1 MAKKKKHEEH
11 ENLERW
17 LVSYADFM
25 TLLFATFVVLYALSQ
40 TDVNEFKKLEETI
53 RLAFSRN
60 SLLQGQEGVLT
71 GTENPS
77 LLDNVGMAGE
87 PNPLMLEYIST
98 KYEENAYSEIKDE
111 IDGFKL
117 DGVKTIIDNKGLT
130 IRLPENILYFD
141 SNSARINPQA
151 RKVLLEVG
159 QSIFSRFQIHLIRVE
174 GHTDS
179 LPTGP
184 RSQYPSNW
192 ELSGARSSAVIN
204 FFLENF
210 AMDPKNFV
218 SIGYADTVPIDVKNP
233 ASSKNRR
240 IEIVVLRNRNK
251 AMQNNDILT
260 LLEKKSKT
268 KNIKSNYAKK
278 DASNIIEN
286 KELTSPAINNP
297 TKESIEIKNDLEN
310 ENYRL
315 YNEKAKS
322 KYAPSFM
329 KK

>member
-117 DGVKTIIDNKGLT
+117 DGVKTIIDGKGLT
-130 IRLPENILYFD
+130 IRLPENILYF
-141 SNSARINPQA
+141 
-151 RKVLLEVG
+151 LFL
-159 QSIFSRFQIHLIRVE
+159 IFSPV
-174 GHTDS
+174 
-179 LPTGP
+179 
-184 RSQYPSNW
+184 
-192 ELSGARSSAVIN
+192 
-204 FFLENF
+204 
-210 AMDPKNFV
+210 
-218 SIGYADTVPIDVKNP
+218 
-233 ASSKNRR
+233 
-240 IEIVVLRNRNK
+240 
-251 AMQNNDILT
+251 
-260 LLEKKSKT
+260 
-268 KNIKSNYAKK
+268 
-278 DASNIIEN
+278 
-286 KELTSPAINNP
+286 
-297 TKESIEIKNDLEN
+297 EIKYHYFALS
-310 ENYRL
+310 YFCFL
-315 YNEKAKS
+315 KQQFQFFY
-322 KYAPSFM
+322 F
-329 KK
+329 

>member
-1 MAKKKKHEEH
+1 MAKKQKHEEH

-53 RLAFSRN
+53 RLAFSKN

-77 LLDNVGMAGE
+77 LLDNVGSAGE

-98 KYEENAYSEIKDE
+98 KYEENAYNEIKNE
-111 IDGFKL
+111 IDNFKL
-117 DGVKTIIDNKGLT
+117 DGVKTILDNKGLT

-141 SNSARINPQA
+141 SNSARINSAA

-159 QSIFSRFQIHLIRVE
+159 HTIFSRFQIHLIRIE

-192 ELSGARSSAVIN
+192 ELSAARSSAVIN
-204 FFLENF
+204 FFLDNF
-210 AMDPKNFV
+210 SMDPKNFV
-218 SIGYADTVPIDVKNP
+218 AVGYADTVPVEDENP
-233 ASSKNRR
+233 TSAKNRR
-240 IEIVVLRNRNK
+240 IEIVILRNRNK
-251 AMQNNDILT
+251 TMQNNDIRS

-268 KNIKSNYAKK
+268 KNIRSNYAKK

-286 KELTSPAINNP
+286 KELTSPTITNP
-297 TKESIEIKNDLEN
+297 TKESIEIKSNLEN

-315 YNEKAKS
+315 NKEEAQGT
-322 KYAPSFM
+322 YAPSFM